1 MRHFTVIA
9 EPLLDLLKKDLLF
22 IWTNT
27 HAKAF
32 TVLKQ
37 ALCSARV
44 LALPDFSVPF
54 HIERQMPLGLVW
66 ALSFNRMAIRLHS

>member
-1 MRHFTVIA
+1 MDWPVPSSVKELRGFLGLAGYYTKFVRHFTVIA

-32 TVLKQ
+32 TVLK
-37 ALCSARV
+37 
-44 LALPDFSVPF
+44 
-54 HIERQMPLGLVW
+54 
-66 ALSFNRMAIRLHS
+66 